1 MVGFG
6 AEDEHFVVELTYN
19 YNVGSYEL
27 GNDFKSL
34 TVKSNA
40 AIERA
45 NSNPDRWSLVTEEE
59 TEKKTVTAPG
69 GYQFQLEKAGA
80 DGLEKLSKV
89 SLASSNLER
98 SVAFWSNFLGME
110 VLEKTEARV
119 VLSYGPDQASLELV
133 LIKQAVEHKTA
144 FGRIAFAV
152 KATELEGLQNS
163 AEENGGRILTPLV
176 RLDTPGKATVSV
188 VILADPDSHEICFVG
203 DENFRKLSQVD
214 PKADELLNAAM
225 ASDQSNDWYQTKGRT
240 KDDAAK
246 TE

>member
-1 MVGFG
+1 
-6 AEDEHFVVELTYN
+6 
-19 YNVGSYEL
+19 
-27 GNDFKSL
+27 
-34 TVKSNA
+34 
-40 AIERA
+40 
-45 NSNPDRWSLVTEEE
+45 LVTEEE

-80 DGLEKLSKV
+80 DGLDKLSKV

-133 LIKQAVEHKTA
+133 LIKQAVDHKTA

-225 ASDQSNDWYQTKGRT
+225 ASDQSNDWYQKKGRT